1 MAANVSSRS
10 TFVKSVIS
18 YVNKYGYDGA
28 DVDWE
33 APEGDADKA
42 NFVTLIK
49 EIKQAGGPAFL
60 VTAAVKSKVGLVR
73 IGYNIPELAKYFDFV
88 NVG

>member
-1 MAANVSSRS
+1 MAASVSARS

-18 YVNKYGYDGA
+18 YVNEYGYNGA
-28 DVDWE
+28 DIDWE

-42 NFVTLIK
+42 NYVTLIK
-49 EIKQAGGPAFL
+49 EIKQAGGPTFL
-60 VTAAVKSKVGLVR
+60 VTGAVKSKVGLVR